1 MKQSEVEL
9 LKSLLIKKSKIN
21 SKNGVLEI
29 DNTADGLKAR
39 IISIESNK
47 LYQDSREGY
56 NKFNSSLIAS
66 GTGNGVDFSI
76 SSGKLILNG
85 NSNSSQYIYNDNS
98 KIIANLAPGDYT
110 FFVKMVG
117 GIIDLKSGKLGFYL
131 NENENETETQI
142 SNIVLGSSNTFIKNN
157 FSITEEKQLYLKIY
171 ANAAEEF
178 FENAEFELMILEGT
192 YTTENAPVFE
202 QYGVMPSLDYESEV
216 KGVTGNIEVLINNGL
231 QSSDSDYKSQLQEI
245 SLGSKVLYGN
255 EIARDGIVLKDGKW
269 NWKNN
274 FKKYIIKNT
283 DVFIQGTPNNRF
295 YINTELNNKNY
306 FAMSN
311 YFKSG
316 NEENFDVNSTIV
328 LQSNRINLM
337 TNNYTVE
344 QLNARL
350 KELNESGHPLYV
362 VYPLAE
368 AELEEITDSNLIKQ
382 LNYLL
387 YHLIEYDDKTYIT
400 ADEEIEFEALVEQ
413 DKLRILENR
422 GNVYE

>member
-1 MKQSEVEL
+1 MKQSDVDL
-9 LKSLLIKKSKIN
+9 LKSLLIKKSKMK
-21 SKNGVLEI
+21 SENGVLEI

-39 IISIESNK
+39 IISIESNN
-47 LYQDSREGY
+47 LYQEAREGY
-56 NKFNSSLIAS
+56 NELDIEKIENGS
-66 GTGNGVDFSI
+66 GNGVNFSI
-76 SSGKLILNG
+76 KEGRLIFNG
-85 NSNSSQYIYNDNS
+85 TTTSAQYIYNNS
-98 KIIANLAPGDYT
+98 KIVAKLNSGNYT
-110 FFVKMVG
+110 FIIKKAG
-117 GIIDLKSGKLGFYL
+117 GNVNLGSGVLGFYL
-131 NENENETETQI
+131 NENDNQI
-142 SNIVLGSSNTFIKNN
+142 SNITINSSSANTIKSN
-157 FSITEEKQLYLKIY
+157 FSLDREKEISFKIY
-171 ANAAEEF
+171 ANLSGLVF
-178 FENAEFELMILEGT
+178 DDFKLELMIVEGT
-192 YTTENAPVFE
+192 YTAENAPVFE

-231 QSSDSDYKSQLQEI
+231 QSSELNYKSQLQEI

-283 DVFIQGTPNNRF
+283 DVFIQGTPSNRF
-295 YINTELNNKNY
+295 YINMELNNKNY

-316 NEENFDVNSTIV
+316 NAENFNINNTVV
-328 LQSNRINLM
+328 LQTNRINLM
-337 TNNYTVE
+337 VDNYTAE
-344 QLNARL
+344 ELNARL

-413 DKLRILENR
+413 DKLRILENG

>member
-1 MKQSEVEL
+1 MKQSDVDL
-9 LKSLLIKKSKIN
+9 LKSLLIKKSKMK
-21 SKNGVLEI
+21 SENGTLTI
-29 DNTADGLKAR
+29 DNTAEGLKAR
-39 IISIESNK
+39 IISLEGK
-47 LYQDSREGY
+47 TTQDEREGY
-56 NKFNSSLIAS
+56 NKFNSSLIGS

-98 KIIANLAPGDYT
+98 KIIANLEAGDYT
-110 FFVKMVG
+110 FFVKIVG
-117 GIIDLKSGKLGFYL
+117 GNIDLKSGKLGFYL
-131 NENENETETQI
+131 NEGETQI
-142 SNIVLGSSNTFIKNN
+142 SNIVFSSSNTFIKNN
-157 FSITEEKQLYLKIY
+157 FSIIEGKQLYLKIY
-171 ANAAEEF
+171 ANEAEEY
-178 FENAEFELMILEGT
+178 FEKAEFELMIKEGT
-192 YTTENAPVFE
+192 YTTENAPEFE
-202 QYGVMPSLDYESEV
+202 EYGIMPSLEYESEV

-231 QSSDSDYKSQLQEI
+231 QSSEESYKSQLQEF

-255 EIARDGIVLKDGKW
+255 EFARDGIVFKDGKW
-269 NWKNN
+269 NWKTN
-274 FKKYIIKNT
+274 FKKYIVKNT
-283 DVFIQGTPNNRF
+283 DVFIQGTPSNRF
-295 YINTELNNKNY
+295 YINVELNNKNY

-316 NEENFDVNSTIV
+316 NEENFDSNNTIV
-328 LQSNRINLM
+328 LQTNRINLM

-400 ADEEIEFEALVEQ
+400 ANKEIDFEALVEQ
-413 DKLRILENR
+413 DKLRILENG
-422 GNVYE
+422 GNMYE

>member
-1 MKQSEVEL
+1 MKQSDVDL
-9 LKSLLIKKSKIN
+9 LKSLLIKKSKMK
-21 SKNGVLEI
+21 SENGTLTI
-29 DNTADGLKAR
+29 DNTAEGLKAR

-56 NKFNSSLIAS
+56 NKFNSSLIGS
-66 GTGNGVDFSI
+66 GTSNGVDYNI
-76 SSGKLILNG
+76 ENGILNLNG
-85 NSNSSQYIYNDNS
+85 SLVNAQYIVNKLLKNF
-98 KIIANLAPGDYT
+98 KEGDYT
-110 FFVKMVG
+110 FVIKKVKGELNLNNKNV
-117 GIIDLKSGKLGFYL
+117 GFYL
-131 NENENETETQI
+131 SSGDTQFASILLNFANKDTAVSNFTLSEETD
-142 SNIVLGSSNTFIKNN
+142 LN
-157 FSITEEKQLYLKIY
+157 FKIY
-171 ANAAEEF
+171 ANNTGINFADLDLEI
-178 FENAEFELMILEGT
+178 MILEGT
-192 YTTENAPVFE
+192 YTAENAPVFE

-231 QSSDSDYKSQLQEI
+231 QSSESNYKSQLQEI

-316 NEENFDVNSTIV
+316 NEENFDVNNTIV

-413 DKLRILENR
+413 DKLSILEKG
-422 GNVYE
+422 GNENE

>member
-1 MKQSEVEL
+1 MKQSDVDL
-9 LKSLLIKKSKIN
+9 LKSLLIKKSKMK
-21 SKNGVLEI
+21 SENGTLTI
-29 DNTADGLKAR
+29 DNTAEGLKAR
-39 IISIESNK
+39 IISLEGK
-47 LYQDSREGY
+47 TTQDEREGY
-56 NKFNSSLIAS
+56 NKFNSSLIGS

-98 KIIANLAPGDYT
+98 KIIANLEAGDYT
-110 FFVKMVG
+110 FFVKIVG
-117 GIIDLKSGKLGFYL
+117 GNIDLKSGKLGFYL
-131 NENENETETQI
+131 NEGETQI
-142 SNIVLGSSNTFIKNN
+142 SNIVFSSSNAFVKNN
-157 FSITEEKQLYLKIY
+157 FSITEGKQLYLKIY
-171 ANAAEEF
+171 ANSAEEY
-178 FENAEFELMILEGT
+178 FENAEFELTIVEGT
-192 YTTENAPVFE
+192 YTTENAPEFE
-202 QYGVMPSLDYESEV
+202 EYGVMPSLDYESEV

-231 QSSDSDYKSQLQEI
+231 QSSESNYKSQLQEI

-316 NEENFDVNSTIV
+316 NEENFDVNNTIV

-368 AELEEITDSNLIKQ
+368 AELEEITDETLISQ
-382 LNYLL
+382 LNKLL
-387 YHLIEYDDKTYIT
+387 YQLKEYDDVTYINT
-400 ADEEIEFEALVEQ
+400 DQEIEFEVLVEK
-413 DKLRILENR
+413 DKLRILEKG
-422 GNVYE
+422 GNLNE

>member
-1 MKQSEVEL
+1 MKQSDVDL
-9 LKSLLIKKSKIN
+9 LKSLLIKKSKMK
-21 SKNGVLEI
+21 SENGSLEI
-29 DNTADGLKAR
+29 DNTAEGLKAR
-39 IISIESNK
+39 IISLEGK
-47 LYQDSREGY
+47 TTQDEREGY
-56 NKFNSSLIAS
+56 NKFNSSLIGS

-131 NENENETETQI
+131 NENENETEAQI
-142 SNIVLGSSNTFIKNN
+142 SNIVFGSSNTFIKNN
-157 FSITEEKQLYLKIY
+157 FSITEGKQLYLKIY
-171 ANAAEEF
+171 ANSAEEY
-178 FENAEFELMILEGT
+178 FENAEFELTIVEGT
-192 YTTENAPVFE
+192 YTTENAPEFE
-202 QYGVMPSLDYESEV
+202 EYGVMPSLDYESEV

-231 QSSDSDYKSQLQEI
+231 QSSESNYKSQLQEI

-283 DVFIQGTPNNRF
+283 DVFIQGMPNNRF

-316 NEENFDVNSTIV
+316 NEENFDVNNTIV

-350 KELNESGHPLYV
+350 KELNASGHPLYV
-362 VYPLAE
+362 IYQLAE
-368 AELEEITDSNLIKQ
+368 PEYEEITDETLVSQ
-382 LNYLL
+382 LNKLL
-387 YHLIEYDDKTYIT
+387 YNIYEYDDVTYINS
-400 ADEEIEFEALVEQ
+400 DQEIEFEVLVEQ
-413 DKLRILENR
+413 DKIRILEKG
-422 GNVYE
+422 GNLNE

>member
-1 MKQSEVEL
+1 MKQSDVDL
-9 LKSLLIKKSKIN
+9 LKSLLIKKAKMKSE
-21 SKNGVLEI
+21 NGSLEI
-29 DNTADGLKAR
+29 DNTAEGLKSR

-56 NKFNSSLIAS
+56 NKFNSFLIGS
-66 GTGNGVDFSI
+66 GTSNGVDYNI
-76 SSGKLILNG
+76 ENGILNLNG
-85 NSNSSQYIYNDNS
+85 SSVNAQYIVNKLLKNF
-98 KIIANLAPGDYT
+98 KEGDYT
-110 FFVKMVG
+110 FVIKKVKGELNLNNKNV
-117 GIIDLKSGKLGFYL
+117 GFYL
-131 NENENETETQI
+131 SFEDTQFASI
-142 SNIVLGSSNTFIKNN
+142 LLNFANKDTAVSNFTLS
-157 FSITEEKQLYLKIY
+157 EESDLYFKIY
-171 ANAAEEF
+171 ANNTGINFADLDLEI
-178 FENAEFELMILEGT
+178 MILEGT
-192 YTTENAPVFE
+192 YTAENAPDFE
-202 QYGVMPSLDYESEV
+202 EYGLMPSLDYESEV

-231 QSSDSDYKSQLQEI
+231 QSSESNYKSQLQEI
-245 SLGSKVLYGN
+245 SLKNITLYGN
-255 EIARDGIVLKDGKW
+255 EDAKDGIVLKDGKW
-269 NWKNN
+269 NWKKAW
-274 FKKYIIKNT
+274 KKYVIKNT
-283 DVFIQGTPNNRF
+283 DVFIQGTPSNRF
-295 YINTELNNKNY
+295 YIDTNLNNKNY

-316 NEENFDVNSTIV
+316 NEENFDVNNTIV

-400 ADEEIEFEALVEQ
+400 ADKEIEFEALVEQ
-413 DKLRILENR
+413 DKLRILENG
-422 GNVYE
+422 GNIYE

>member
-1 MKQSEVEL
+1 MKQSDVDL
-9 LKSLLIKKSKIN
+9 LKSLLIKKSKMK
-21 SKNGVLEI
+21 SENGVLEI

-39 IISIESNK
+39 ILSLEGK
-47 LYQDSREGY
+47 TTQDEREGY
-56 NKFNSSLIAS
+56 NKFNSSLIGS
-66 GTGNGVDFSI
+66 GTSNGVDYNI
-76 SSGKLILNG
+76 ENGILKLNG
-85 NSNSSQYIYNDNS
+85 SSVNAQYIVD
-98 KIIANLAPGDYT
+98 KLLKKFKEGDYT
-110 FFVKMVG
+110 FVIKKVNG
-117 GIIDLKSGKLGFYL
+117 ELNLNSTNVGFYISSEDTQFASILL
-131 NENENETETQI
+131 NFTNKDIAVSNFTLSEETD
-142 SNIVLGSSNTFIKNN
+142 
-157 FSITEEKQLYLKIY
+157 LYFKVY
-171 ANAAEEF
+171 ANNTGIDFADLDLEI
-178 FENAEFELMILEGT
+178 MILEGT
-192 YTTENAPVFE
+192 YTAENAPDFE
-202 QYGVMPSLDYESEV
+202 EYGLMPSLDYESEV

-231 QSSDSDYKSQLQEI
+231 QSSESNYKSQLQEI

-316 NEENFDVNSTIV
+316 NEENFDVNNTIV

-413 DKLRILENR
+413 DKLSILEKG
-422 GNVYE
+422 GNENE